1 MLKTKDRK
9 SKPKAEKPVKEKK
22 VKEKAVKE
30 KKSRPEKE
38 KQPKTKNKEIM
49 LFSIRNKIVLCF
61 LVPIIF
67 MIIIGI
73 SSYWKTSEGLSE
85 KFQEST
91 GQTIDMASDYI
102 DMSCTFIES
111 EGMKLAFDTTMTQ
124 YLKGLLENDPVAKAD
139 ALKKIQSNMI
149 SSQTSNPFIANIHIM
164 TKENVTML
172 STGVSTGNKG
182 YLTQYKEEMGATAR
196 GITKWVDDHTSLDK
210 YIELKGNDYILAYQ
224 QMADGN
230 SGCIIIDV
238 KESAIRDFI
247 DGLDLGEGC
256 ITGFITGGGKEVISE
271 KLAEGQES
279 VLTEGETVF
288 TDKDFFTSIDA
299 EKLSGSKE
307 VKFNGAKY
315 LFIYSKSEDR
325 GFTVCTLVPM
335 SVVTSQA
342 QEIKNLT
349 VGLVVLACVIALIIG
364 IFIAGGIQSNMKH
377 ISGKLLE
384 VAKGDLTVQVN
395 AKGHDEF
402 CSLAGSASDMIV
414 HTKKLVNKVTDATG
428 QLEKSAK
435 DVEENST
442 VINEYSEEIT
452 KAIAEINDGIGKQSD
467 HAGKCVELTDV
478 LSDDIQAVSSVVEK
492 VEKLVE
498 ETESLIGQ
506 GMEIVHVLGE
516 RAQETTEM
524 TAKVSQSITSLKE
537 ESETIN
543 SFVGTITS
551 ISEQT
556 NLLSLNAS
564 IEAARA
570 GEAGRG
576 FAVVAEEIRKL
587 ADDSAKAA
595 GQIRN
600 NVSNIDAQTATS
612 VKDADKAQEMV
623 ALQTEAVEKAIS
635 VFSNMK
641 EQMNELVLGLKD
653 IVMSTEKADS
663 ERSDTVQ
670 AVKDISCIIEET
682 AQSAEVVRG
691 IADKLLLSV
700 SDLSRTADVL
710 GNNMGDLKQEISA
723 FKI

>member
-1 MLKTKDRK
+1 MPKTKDRK

-22 VKEKAVKE
+22 VKEKTVKA
-30 KKSRPEKE
+30 KKS
-38 KQPKTKNKEIM
+38 KTNNKEIM

-73 SSYWKTSEGLSE
+73 SSYHKASEGLSE

-182 YLTQYKEEMGATAR
+182 YLTRYKEEMGATAR
-196 GITKWVDDHTSLDK
+196 GITKWVDDHTSLDE

-279 VLTEGETVF
+279 VLTQGEAVF

-299 EKLSGSKE
+299 ENLSGSKE
-307 VKFNGAKY
+307 VRFNDAKY
-315 LFIYSKSEDR
+315 LFIYSKSEER

-342 QEIKNLT
+342 QEIRNLT
-349 VGLVVLACVIALIIG
+349 VGLVALACVIALIIG

-377 ISGKLLE
+377 ISKKLLE

-395 AKGHDEF
+395 VKGHDEF

-478 LSDDIQAVSSVVEK
+478 LSDDIQAVSNVVEK

-600 NVSNIDAQTATS
+600 NVSNIEAQTATS

-653 IVMSTEKADS
+653 IVMSTEKADN

-670 AVKDISCIIEET
+670 AVKDISGIIEET
-682 AQSAEVVRG
+682 AESAEVVRG

-710 GNNMGDLKQEISA
+710 GSNMGDLKQEISA

>member
-22 VKEKAVKE
+22 VKAKTVKAKTAGL
-30 KKSRPEKE
+30 KKE
-38 KQPKTKNKEIM
+38 KQPKTNNKEIM

-73 SSYWKTSEGLSE
+73 SSYRKASEGLSE

-182 YLTQYKEEMGATAR
+182 YLTRYKEEMGATAR
-196 GITKWVDDHTSLDK
+196 GITKWVDDHTSLDE
-210 YIELKGNDYILAYQ
+210 YIELKGNDYVLAYQ

-279 VLTEGETVF
+279 VLSQGEAVF

-299 EKLSGSKE
+299 ENLSGSKE
-307 VKFNGAKY
+307 VRFNDAKY
-315 LFIYSKSEDR
+315 LFIYSKSEER

-342 QEIKNLT
+342 QEIRNLT
-349 VGLVVLACVIALIIG
+349 VGLVALACVIALIVG

-377 ISGKLLE
+377 ISKKLLE

-478 LSDDIQAVSSVVEK
+478 LSDDIQAVSNVVEK

-600 NVSNIDAQTATS
+600 NVSNIEAQTATS

-653 IVMSTEKADS
+653 IVMSTEKADN

-670 AVKDISCIIEET
+670 AVKDISGIIEET
-682 AQSAEVVRG
+682 AESAEVVRG

-710 GNNMGDLKQEISA
+710 GSNMDDLKQEISA